1 MIRTLSSIGT
11 ALPPAI
17 DAHIKRANATG
28 APLPLVALNVH
39 VPARPI
45 VLDHGGPYTL
55 TVHGG
60 PAMSFT
66 VQPKLGR
73 LVDTIA

>member
-1 MIRTLSSIGT
+1 MNATSSVGT

-17 DAHIKRANATG
+17 DNFIKRANVNG

-39 VPARPI
+39 VPARPV

-55 TVHGG
+55 TVYGG
-60 PAMSFT
+60 PSMSFAAH
-66 VQPKLGR
+66 PKLGR
-73 LVDTIA
+73 VVDTTA